1 MMTFDQ
7 VMTVI
12 AEEAAA
18 IRLGALSADEITAE
32 HRLWAGDRPPSLDL
46 DSLDIFELVYR
57 VESRTGLEFA
67 DLDLMGATTVRELAD
82 RITGRT

>member
-1 MMTFDQ
+1 MMTFDE
-7 VMTVI
+7 VLTVI

-18 IRLGALSADEITAE
+18 IRLGALTADEVTAE
-32 HRLWAGDRPPSLDL
+32 HRLWAGDRSPSLDL

-67 DLDLMGATTVRELAD
+67 DLDLMGANTVGELVG
-82 RITGRT
+82 RITGQT